1 MMEASADWQLVVYGR
16 ALHSFTNQAVDDLG
30 DPRMAY
36 DASADRQSWAALLG
50 FLDESFA

>member
-1 MMEASADWQLVVYGR
+1 MAAADADWQLIVYGR
-16 ALHSFTNQAVDDLG
+16 ALHSFTNAAVDALG

-36 DASADRQSWAALLG
+36 DAPADRQSWSALLG